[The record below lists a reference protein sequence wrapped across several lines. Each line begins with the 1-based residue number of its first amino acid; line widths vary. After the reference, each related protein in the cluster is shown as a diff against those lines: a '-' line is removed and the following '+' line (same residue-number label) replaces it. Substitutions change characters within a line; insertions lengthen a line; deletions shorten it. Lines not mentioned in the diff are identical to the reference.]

1 MRGGFK
7 KGLSAI
13 ISVVFLF
20 VALKSMAAEVPA
32 CDVRQDKKL
41 IPTNPALCE
50 SLHDAVRDPSGLALD
65 KYEAVLSQFLGNYCH
80 RNAAA
85 GWVRDKKLRNTGPF
99 ITSHRDGEWQGRAF
113 GVHAP
118 VVIWYS
124 PEAIEWIRE
133 NRGLDDIGVG
143 SDNSPV
149 PDGAMLI
156 KEMYPAPIAACETVD
171 PLHLFP

>member
-13 ISVVFLF
+13 IWVMFLF
-20 VALKSMAAEVPA
+20 VALKSMAAEVPT

-41 IPTNPALCE
+41 IPTDPALCE

-85 GWVRDKKLRNTGPF
+85 GWDL
-99 ITSHRDGEWQGRAF
+99 
-113 GVHAP
+113 
-118 VVIWYS
+118 
-124 PEAIEWIRE
+124 
-133 NRGLDDIGVG
+133 
-143 SDNSPV
+143 
-149 PDGAMLI
+149 
-156 KEMYPAPIAACETVD
+156 PA
-171 PLHLFP
+171 